1 MRFLCIILGLAYLG
15 AIYADSMQLFG
26 TDLGMMASA
35 RILTVLIGL
44 DSTEL
49 QQKNISG
56 TYCTNPAVL
65 YMAAIIFTEMFEIIV
80 KSGQIQLLAP
90 LTAFIILLFYLYQ
103 TPQIW
108 ESFLIGAG
116 GSIACL
122 TLLSIVAV
130 ASLGVISN
138 TILIFCLANGFGLY
152 FSSRFG
158 ASQRREYLIFGELK
172 KTGRNRRFDRSLQ
185 S

>member
-1 MRFLCIILGLAYLG
+1 MFTFLGQLSDKQAERNFQITQLPATRRRMRFLCIISGLAYLG

-56 TYCTNPAVL
+56 TYGTNPAVL

-90 LTAFIILLFYLYQ
+90 PHCLYY
-103 TPQIW
+103 P
-108 ESFLIGAG
+108 SV
-116 GSIACL
+116 
-122 TLLSIVAV
+122 LSVPDTTN
-130 ASLGVISN
+130 LGVIPYRGRRIN
-138 TILIFCLANGFGLY
+138 CLPDVVKHCCRG
-152 FSSRFG
+152 
-158 ASQRREYLIFGELK
+158 II
-172 KTGRNRRFDRSLQ
+172 RSYIKYDIDFL
-185 S
+185 SG